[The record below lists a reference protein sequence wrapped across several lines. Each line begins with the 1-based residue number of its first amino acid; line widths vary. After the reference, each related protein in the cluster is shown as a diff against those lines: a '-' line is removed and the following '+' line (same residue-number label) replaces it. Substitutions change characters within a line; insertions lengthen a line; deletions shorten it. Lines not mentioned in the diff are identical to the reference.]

1 MKIKCY
7 SEAILVDY
15 DGTVWP
21 CCHVLARQKVKKSNG
36 TRSKYI
42 DSLPKDWNN
51 LKKHKLKDILKHEAY
66 TKHFNEAHWNDENKA
81 DPICKKICDKEKG
94 RSLWNTVIKYNND
107 KLEQSKET
115 Q

>member
-1 MKIKCY
+1 
-7 SEAILVDY
+7 
-15 DGTVWP
+15 
-21 CCHVLARQKVKKSNG
+21 
-36 TRSKYI
+36 
-42 DSLPKDWNN
+42 
-51 LKKHKLKDILKHEAY
+51 LKHEAY

-115 Q
+115 